1 MHVKK
6 FYSGEVT
13 YDFNQDSN
21 TDLNN
26 FNLKVKDLIIDSII
40 MNNDSKIE
48 MSLGEDPVYEASGN
62 GTEVAMLRF
71 LQANNVPVHELL
83 TKRQRESEHECS
95 IPFSPLRKR

>member
-6 FYSGEVT
+6 FYTGEVT

-48 MSLGEDPVYEASGN
+48 MSLG
-62 GTEVAMLRF
+62 
-71 LQANNVPVHELL
+71 
-83 TKRQRESEHECS
+83 
-95 IPFSPLRKR
+95 